1 MNVINP
7 VNREV
12 VTPITFSRMLL
23 LAAAVAVLVS
33 CGNKGDLFLPS
44 DTIAPEEL
52 EGASEKL
59 KKRKPAT
66 PE

>member
-1 MNVINP
+1 
-7 VNREV
+7 
-12 VTPITFSRMLL
+12 MLL
-23 LAAAVAVLVS
+23 LAAAVAVLVG

-52 EGASEKL
+52 EDASEKL